1 MNYFE
6 LYNLPVSFLPD
17 QGEVKKAF
25 YRLSREYHPDFYGQA
40 DEEEQAVVLEKA
52 SEINRA
58 YKVLTSPDETTRYV
72 LTLKG
77 LLEEEEKYQLSPE
90 FLMDMMDLNEQAME
104 IADETDAAKLK
115 ESIFQHQKEIYEP
128 VETIMANYQEGISTE
143 KELLQVKEYY
153 FRKKYLNRILAGLT

>member
-6 LYNLPVSFLPD
+6 LYNLPISFLPD

-25 YRLSREYHPDFYGQA
+25 YRLSRQYHPDFYGQA
-40 DEEEQAVVLEKA
+40 SEEDQAAVLEKA
-52 SEINRA
+52 SDVNRA
-58 YKVLTSPDETTRYV
+58 YKVFKNPDETIKYV

-90 FLMDMMDLNEQAME
+90 FLMDMMELNEQAME
-104 IADETDAAKLK
+104 IADEADTARLK

-128 VETIMANYQEGISTE
+128 VEAIMANYQEGISTE